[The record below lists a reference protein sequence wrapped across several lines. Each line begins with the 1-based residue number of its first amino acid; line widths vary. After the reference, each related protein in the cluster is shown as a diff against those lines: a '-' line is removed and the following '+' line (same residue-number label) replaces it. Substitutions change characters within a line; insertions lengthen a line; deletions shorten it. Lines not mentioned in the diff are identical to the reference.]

1 MNYKAALATANNI
14 PGSLVE
20 LGFGKG
26 NSLKEFIGYMNEG
39 SIIKRNILIY
49 ESFSGYNTPS
59 EKDNNAFRK
68 GEFKRPPQPAFDMI
82 HLINRDIKVQV
93 GYIEDTLLKEVST
106 EPVALVHSHLV
117 SYTSTEFAL
126 EKLASKLEVNGSFI
140 ITDYEA
146 FPGTKSA
153 VDEFYALHASEFK
166 LETNEAFAKLTKRTI
181 TPIQSGVKRTRSV
194 MT

>member
-1 MNYKAALATANNI
+1 MDYKAALATANNI
-14 PGSLVE
+14 PGSLIE

-49 ESFSGYNTPS
+49 ESFSGYNEPTVQD
-59 EKDNNAFRK
+59 KNAFRK
-68 GEFKRPPQPAFDMI
+68 GEFKRPPQPAFDII

-93 GYIEDTLLKEVST
+93 GYIEETLLKEVST
-106 EPVALVHSHLV
+106 EPIALIHSHLV

-126 EKLASKLEVNGSFI
+126 EKLTSKLEINGSFI

-146 FPGTKSA
+146 FPGTKLA
-153 VDEFYALHASEFK
+153 VDEFYARHAAEYA
-166 LETNEAFAKLTKRTI
+166 LDTNENFAKLTKREVT
-181 TPIQSGVKRTRSV
+181 TVQTKPTRTRSI

>member
-26 NSLKEFIGYMNEG
+26 NSLKQFIGYMNEG

-59 EKDNNAFRK
+59 EKDKNAFQK

-126 EKLASKLEVNGSFI
+126 SKLASKLEVNGSFI

-146 FPGTKSA
+146 FPGTKLA

-166 LETNEAFAKLTKRTI
+166 LETNEAFAKLTKRTL
-181 TPIQSGVKRTRSV
+181 TPIQSGVTRTRSV